1 MDPNWRDTLPDEIKG
16 DASLANF
23 ENIGQLA
30 QGFLDAKTYQGAS
43 IKIPGEDAG
52 EEDRK
57 AFNSKLL
64 DKVPGLMHKPDLEN
78 QEQAVE
84 FYRSIGMPEL
94 AEGYKLPEF
103 EVPEGIEIQ
112 SDKAEGFRQIAHKHG
127 LTAAQFKGIMGDIFA
142 QDVVVA
148 QAGIDGSKANL
159 AAVKEKFGMAHDDN
173 MGKINT
179 MMAKTGAPESLI
191 EGVKNGLV
199 GVETISW
206 LYQMGKQMGGEGF
219 NFDDIGDR
227 DPKAARMT
235 PEEARSAIDEIN
247 NNKDHA
253 YWKGTG
259 EEKKR
264 ATDRMIQLMQY
275 ANPDAALELQ
285 RA

>member
-199 GVETISW
+199 GVETINW